1 MLLDW
6 SIALDANNPLSK
18 KGYLQFMLL
27 SCRKAPFYK
36 LHLEDIIFQLYGQ
49 VDDSLFFNTSQSL
62 LFQVDNCRSITSTF
76 SRKAKCKTT
85 GGFYFTLQ
93 SEVNNYFNIQN

>member
-6 SIALDANNPLSK
+6 SIALDANNPLLK
-18 KGYLQFMLL
+18 KAICKNMLL

-49 VDDSLFFNTSQSL
+49 VDDSLFIKIL
-62 LFQVDNCRSITSTF
+62 LNPYSFEW
-76 SRKAKCKTT
+76 TT
-85 GGFYFTLQ
+85 VGA
-93 SEVNNYFNIQN
+93 